1 MPKMTYIIEL
11 VMDNFNNL
19 PLQREEIAVS
29 DRNVA
34 ITVAKALKKSGDFTS
49 IFVSHLP
56 YKTGE
61 EYEDDPDY
69 TPIDS
74 GTEKI
79 YVNSDELFSGSGH
92 IYTWDEFDQY
102 EFDQ

>member
-11 VMDNFNNL
+11 AMDNFNNL
-19 PLQREEIAVS
+19 PAQREEIAVS

-69 TPIDS
+69 TQINS
-74 GTEKI
+74 GTEERI
-79 YVNSDELFSGSGH
+79 YVNSSDLYGGLGH
-92 IYTWDEFDQY
+92 IFVWDKFDR
-102 EFDQ
+102 

>member
-34 ITVAKALKKSGDFTS
+34 ITVAKALKNLET
-49 IFVSHLP
+49 SHLFL
-56 YKTGE
+56 YHICHTRLERSTKTTLIIPRLTLE
-61 EYEDDPDY
+61 QRRY
-69 TPIDS
+69 T
-74 GTEKI
+74 
-79 YVNSDELFSGSGH
+79 
-92 IYTWDEFDQY
+92 
-102 EFDQ
+102 